1 MITYQQGSKARVHIY
16 GNQENSRNNRSEK
29 GKEHFF
35 CKRRFNEFAIKNPIV
50 QVEKPS
56 IPLSITEVSFENY
69 ELIQKFSP
77 FGESWKKPIFNL
89 ENIRVGSL
97 RYSRDEK
104 HIITPIGTNSKIT
117 GFNISK
123 ESLSGLYNVNLVGNL
138 RVSTYKMTKSL
149 EFLISE
155 VK

>member
-1 MITYQQGSKARVHIY
+1 MLC
-16 GNQENSRNNRSEK
+16 
-29 GKEHFF
+29 F
-35 CKRRFNEFAIKNPIV
+35 V
-50 QVEKPS
+50 Q
-56 IPLSITEVSFENY
+56 LNFDNY
-69 ELIQKFSP
+69 ELINSFSP